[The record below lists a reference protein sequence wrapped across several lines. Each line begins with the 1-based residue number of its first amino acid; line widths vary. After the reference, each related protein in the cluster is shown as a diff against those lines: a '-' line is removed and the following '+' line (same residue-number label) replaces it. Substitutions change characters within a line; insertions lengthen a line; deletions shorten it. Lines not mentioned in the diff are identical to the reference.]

1 MKPNNGDY
9 QAWGGGW
16 GVKRSRDKIPVVT
29 KKM

>member
-9 QAWGGGW
+9 QAWGGGQV
-16 GVKRSRDKIPVVT
+16 VKRSRDKIPVVT